1 MKQLLLI
8 VALACGAMILI
19 ALPQDATA
27 QSTNSA
33 PAVAAVTSTAPTEAQ
48 IDELLDTMDLR
59 RTLDEMFVQLES
71 VTDTMGARMLG
82 DDATPE
88 QRESLRRISEKQHSA
103 MRKTMSWE
111 TMAPIYRRVYARLF
125 TADEVEAMIGFYG
138 SGTGRG
144 IMRKI
149 PQAMQLSMEEMQPM
163 IETMVADMQ
172 KTMQTELQGASEGK
186 KDAN

>member
-1 MKQLLLI
+1 MKRPFLTA
-8 VALACGAMILI
+8 ALACGALVFG
-19 ALPQDATA
+19 ALPREATA
-27 QSTNSA
+27 QSTAPVSA
-33 PAVAAVTSTAPTEAQ
+33 SASAAAPTEAQ
-48 IDELLDTMDLR
+48 LDKLLDTMDMR
-59 RTLDEMFVQLES
+59 RTLDEMFVQMEAM
-71 VTDTMGARMLG
+71 TEAMGMQMLG
-82 DDATPE
+82 EDATAE

-125 TADEVEAMIGFYG
+125 TADEVDAMIGFYG
-138 SGTGRG
+138 SDTGRG

-172 KTMQTELQGASEGK
+172 KTMQTELQRADDGK
-186 KDAN
+186 